1 MFPFNVLS
9 FCSLAFRAIKKYTS
23 KKQGTKTHLIY
34 CYNKSRLFIFI
45 FYLFIQV
52 ERKIVFSNESAPEVG
67 TSCASMNR
75 TGKTNAKKGPKEDY
89 NAFKEFQ
96 DREIEGHV
104 LASFMNYSGMSSM
117 EGKSCKQNKICST
130 KKYVHKYVTW
140 VF

>member
-1 MFPFNVLS
+1 M
-9 FCSLAFRAIKKYTS
+9 
-23 KKQGTKTHLIY
+23 
-34 CYNKSRLFIFI
+34 
-45 FYLFIQV
+45 
-52 ERKIVFSNESAPEVG
+52 ERKIFFSNESAPEVG

-89 NAFKEFQ
+89 NAFKEFH

-117 EGKSCKQNKICST
+117 EGKSCKHNKMCST